1 MAVTL
6 YKGMMKLKNRN
17 LFIGLLIL
25 IGISGVFMLNL
36 VFNKSSNNAEAEMS
50 SIEEFNHNIIFNN
63 SDELFNTVED
73 ADTNTTI
80 LLELSNTIRYINIIL
95 QDMPKANS
103 VNEYYDINK
112 EAISNIYGLNTVEKF
127 TDFYNLI
134 EPLQI
139 LKKYEIVSGSIK
151 NTASKYNITIKLQ
164 GEEEVSIPILINIKD
179 ASNHVGSSHWNK
191 R

>member
-1 MAVTL
+1 
-6 YKGMMKLKNRN
+6 MKNKN

-50 SIEEFNHNIIFNN
+50 SIEELNHNIIFNN
-63 SDELFNTVED
+63 SDELFNIIED

-112 EAISNIYGLNTVEKF
+112 EAISNIYGLNTVEEF

-179 ASNHVGSSHWNK
+179 ASNHVDSSLWNK